1 MRFIA
6 MNFSSTSSTTSAHV
20 AGFGTKRRSAIQF
33 RIVETDVAEIVAEDS
48 FRSGTAELHG

>member
-6 MNFSSTSSTTSAHV
+6 TNFISTLSTASAHV
-20 AGFGTKRRSAIQF
+20 GGFGTKRRSAIQF